1 MAPVRGTRDEDDEP
15 GTRPAERP
23 AGSVRR
29 EQPLPGAPAVEED
42 ERLTALDDL
51 SIGVYFFDAD
61 LRVRWLNKEA
71 LRRLGKTEL
80 APLVGRDWF
89 EIHPEM
95 RERRATYERVLAGES
110 LELQNACAKV
120 PEGDRYYDVRYQ
132 PLRDRRGLVGFSI
145 DVTDRYHAEERLKV
159 ANRLESLGRL
169 ASGFAHDLNNHL
181 TAVFG
186 YVELSLH
193 ALGRDHPQASHLERV
208 IEVSRGSQALI
219 EKLLD
224 FARQRSLKPKVHA
237 LSPMIDSIAKRLLQ
251 PLLSEDLQVKV
262 DLDPGA
268 GSVLVD
274 GSAIEQVF
282 VNLVVNA
289 RDALPKGGVIQVRT
303 FPRAI
308 SAAEASSR
316 YPELQA
322 GEYLVLEVTDNGPGM
337 DAVTRARCFEPF
349 FTTKDG
355 GKNSG
360 LGLSTCFGTVR
371 QMGGLIELQT
381 ELGRGTTFLVLLPR
395 AEAQEAKGRDR
406 EPGEDTTGLR
416 GTETVLLV
424 EDQEH
429 VRGAVASML
438 LRYGY
443 HVLEASN
450 GGEALLIAEEIAVPI
465 HVMLTDV
472 VMPRVSGPV
481 LAKRMEK
488 LRPEMRVIYMS
499 GHTMHPSVE
508 SEAHADGI
516 PLLGKPFSGEEVAR
530 LLRRVLDEPLSI
542 EHEPSEMV
550 SEKLPHRSLIRHD

>member
-1 MAPVRGTRDEDDEP
+1 MAPVRGVRDNQDEP
-15 GTRPAERP
+15 GQLTETELSSAASPVQGEVEA
-23 AGSVRR
+23 S
-29 EQPLPGAPAVEED
+29 AVEED

-71 LRRLGKTEL
+71 LRRLGRSEL
-80 APLVGRDWF
+80 APLVGRSWF

-95 RERRATYERVLAGES
+95 RDRRATYERVLAGES
-110 LELQNACAKV
+110 LELQNARAKV

-132 PLRDRRGLVGFSI
+132 PLRNRRGLVGFSI
-145 DVTDRYHAEERLKV
+145 DVTDRFHAEERLKV
-159 ANRLESLGRL
+159 TNRLESLGRL

-193 ALGRDHPQASHLERV
+193 AMGRDHPQASHLERV

-224 FARQRSLKPKVHA
+224 FARQRSLKPEVHA
-237 LSPMIDSIAKRLLQ
+237 LSPLIKGIANRLLQ
-251 PLLSEDLQVKV
+251 PLLSEDLQIKL
-262 DLDPGA
+262 DLDTEA

-289 RDALPKGGVIQVRT
+289 RDAIPRGGMIQVRT
-303 FPRAI
+303 YPKSL
-308 SAAEASSR
+308 SAAEVQSR
-316 YPELQA
+316 YPELDA
-322 GEYLVLEVTDNGPGM
+322 GDYLVLEVTDNGPGM
-337 DAVTRARCFEPF
+337 DTVTRARCFEPF

-360 LGLSTCFGTVR
+360 LGLSTCFGAVR

-381 ELGRGTTFLVLLPR
+381 ELGRGTTFYVILPR
-395 AEAQEAKGRDR
+395 AEAPDRAEHDR
-406 EPGEDTTGLR
+406 EPGSDTERLR
-416 GTETVLLV
+416 GTETILLV

-429 VRGAVASML
+429 VRTAVASML

-465 HVMLTDV
+465 HVLLTDV

-481 LAKRMEK
+481 LAKRVRK
-488 LRPEMRVIYMS
+488 LRPEIRIVYMS

-516 PLLGKPFSGEEVAR
+516 PLLGKPFGGDELAR
-530 LLRRVLDEPLSI
+530 LLQRVLNEPASVGPEPTELVDDERP
-542 EHEPSEMV
+542 HPS
-550 SEKLPHRSLIRHD
+550 LNRHD